1 VSGINFTADTS
12 EANYLTG
19 FLKGVSE
26 QIRTDQHMGPVLK
39 YVHAELAQAFDDY
52 MTAVSTADPSRF
64 HHVYEWNQIG
74 NPQAKLWKNVLRG
87 QGGNRTAT
95 WTWRASK
102 TIVPVTAEAQDVGVE
117 AVHIFVWKAPVM
129 EYATNITIR
138 PSRKTGLAFFTGPTS
153 DDGRWELRFTKSPID
168 VQNPGGA
175 QVKGAFTAAF
185 LEWWSET
192 GGAGAEFSRRIRR
205 VLEQDFANMPNTF
218 KRGTRVRTKTF
229 SITGET
235 AGHKAAQAW
244 LRARD
249 NKYIEMAAARSR
261 MMGDDNDG

>member
-1 VSGINFTADTS
+1 MSGIKITADTS
-12 EANYLTG
+12 DANYMTG
-19 FLKGVSE
+19 FLKGMSE

-39 YVHAELAQAFDDY
+39 YVHAELAQAFDEY
-52 MTAVSTADPSRF
+52 MTAIAGADPSRF

-74 NPQAKLWKNVLRG
+74 NPRAKLWNNVLRG
-87 QGGNRTAT
+87 HGGNRTAT

-102 TIVPVTAEAQDVGVE
+102 TIVPVTQEAKDAGVQQIH
-117 AVHIFVWKAPVM
+117 VFVWKAPVM

-138 PSRKTGLAFFTGPTS
+138 PSRKTGLAYFTGPTS
-153 DDGRWELRFTKSPID
+153 DPGRWQLNFTKSPID

-185 LEWWSET
+185 IEWWSET

-205 VLEQDFANMPNTF
+205 VLEQDFKEMPNSF
-218 KRGTRVRTKTF
+218 KRGTRTRTKTF
-229 SITGET
+229 SIQGEA
-235 AGHKAAQAW
+235 AGGRAAEAW

-249 NKYIEMAAARSR
+249 NKYIEMAAQRARL
-261 MMGDDNDG
+261 MGDDEE